1 MSDRVKEFES
11 IRYLDRGRTEA
22 ECEARAA
29 RKVELLK
36 EMTDE
41 EFDEIIKGT
50 IGDKAKEAYK
60 RAREL

>member
-11 IRYLDRGRTEA
+11 IRYLDRGLPVE
-22 ECEARAA
+22 ESDKRAA

-36 EMTDE
+36 EMTDAEFE
-41 EFDEIIKGT
+41 EVIKGT

>member
-11 IRYLDRGRTEA
+11 IRYLDRGLPVA
-22 ECEARAA
+22 ESDRRAA

-36 EMTDE
+36 EMTDAEFE
-41 EFDEIIKGT
+41 EVIKGT

>member
-11 IRYLDRGRTEA
+11 IRYLDRGVTEA
-22 ECEARAA
+22 ESDRRAA

-36 EMTDE
+36 EMTEE
-41 EFDEIIKGT
+41 EFEEIIKGT

>member
-11 IRYLDRGRTEA
+11 IRYLDRGVPVEESDR
-22 ECEARAA
+22 RAA

-36 EMTDE
+36 EMTEE
-41 EFDEIIKGT
+41 EFEEVIKGT

>member
-11 IRYLDRGRTEA
+11 IRYLDRGLPVE
-22 ECEARAA
+22 ESDARAA

-36 EMTDE
+36 EMTEE
-41 EFDEIIKGT
+41 EFAEVIKGT

>member
-11 IRYLDRGRTEA
+11 IRYLDRGLTVA
-22 ECEARAA
+22 ESDKRAA

-36 EMTDE
+36 EMTEE
-41 EFDEIIKGT
+41 EFEEVIKGT